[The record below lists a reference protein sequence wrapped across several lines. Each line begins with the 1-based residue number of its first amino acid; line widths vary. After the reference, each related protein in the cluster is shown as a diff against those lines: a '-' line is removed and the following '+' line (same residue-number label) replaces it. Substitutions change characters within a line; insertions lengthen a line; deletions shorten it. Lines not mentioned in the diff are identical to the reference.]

1 MKNCGYVGDSWY
13 FAFIY
18 KEINDVFA
26 HCRSF
31 KSAKKFGRAMA
42 KHPKR
47 LGSQIE
53 NLQIATFWCP
63 QICGFVI
70 CRIYSIWRS
79 PIFAD
84 MKPNKKKVG
93 VLKNIKLATPL
104 SVSNFS
110 TNARKMIEI
119 SSETIPLS
127 INNSKRVII

>member
-1 MKNCGYVGDSWY
+1 
-13 FAFIY
+13 
-18 KEINDVFA
+18 
-26 HCRSF
+26 
-31 KSAKKFGRAMA
+31 
-42 KHPKR
+42 
-47 LGSQIE
+47 
-53 NLQIATFWCP
+53 
-63 QICGFVI
+63 
-70 CRIYSIWRS
+70 
-79 PIFAD
+79 